1 MNFGVPP
8 RNGRTTPRGTSF
20 LLVDSMRSA
29 ALCQSP
35 VPVNGGTGTMSDDRP
50 YDLLRDVE
58 RLWIEGCDPNFPFEK
73 EVTLFRFRVWVL
85 VPVFGPTAG
94 RAARFIARIVTMH
107 RCNSR
112 GEVTSGQIR
121 TLDDYR
127 KRLNEDW
134 FGKYYQSSFF
144 HERVGNLRS
153 VFTTSNPGEAV
164 ERRRA
169 AMGMSIDMLDFLL
182 RATKYHPKF
191 ATRKYAKT
199 FISHNGFNRADNYE
213 VRIGEKKR
221 ARVEKTNQPI
231 RPITVEKHWDSS
243 PPTLGLAY
251 LMAKTFSELDSL
263 NVSDEHTLLTL
274 VRLANNANDIQQ
286 LLGHYKWL
294 LDFCTNHLRNFGK
307 HDSWPRLT
315 CAIDPI
321 GLALDPLTAEQ
332 LRILETEELRILEK
346 APEKQA

>member
-1 MNFGVPP
+1 
-8 RNGRTTPRGTSF
+8 
-20 LLVDSMRSA
+20 
-29 ALCQSP
+29 
-35 VPVNGGTGTMSDDRP
+35 MSDTPP

-58 RLWIEGCDPNFPFEK
+58 RLWIEGREPDFPFER

-107 RCNSR
+107 RCNSS

-134 FGKYYQSSFF
+134 FGKFYQSSFF
-144 HERVGNLRS
+144 QERIGSLRS
-153 VFTTSNPGEAV
+153 VFTTSNLDVAA

-182 RATKYHPKF
+182 RAANYRPEF
-191 ATRKYAKT
+191 ATRKHATT

-221 ARVEKTNQPI
+221 ARVQKTNQPI

-251 LMAKTFSELDSL
+251 LIAKTFSELDSL
-263 NVSDEHTLLTL
+263 KVSDGRTLLTL
-274 VRLANNANDIQQ
+274 VRLANETEFIQE
-286 LLGHYKWL
+286 LLGQYEWL
-294 LDFCTNHLRNFGK
+294 LDFCAEHLRNFGK
-307 HDSWPRLT
+307 LESWPRLT
-315 CAIDPI
+315 RSIDPI
-321 GLALDPLTAEQ
+321 CLALEPLTDEQ
-332 LRILETEELRILEK
+332 LRILEK
-346 APEKQA
+346 APEEQA

>member
-1 MNFGVPP
+1 MIG
-8 RNGRTTPRGTSF
+8 
-20 LLVDSMRSA
+20 
-29 ALCQSP
+29 ALRQSP
-35 VPVNGGTGTMSDDRP
+35 LAFNSVTATMSDTPP

-58 RLWIEGCDPNFPFEK
+58 RLWIEGREPDFPFER

-85 VPVFGPTAG
+85 MPVFGPTAG
-94 RAARFIARIVTMH
+94 RAARLIARIVTMH
-107 RCNSR
+107 RCNSK
-112 GEVTSGQIR
+112 GQVTTGQIG

-134 FGKYYQSSFF
+134 FGKFYQSSFF

-153 VFTTSNPGEAV
+153 AFTTSNLGEAV
-164 ERRRA
+164 QRRRA

-182 RATKYHPKF
+182 RAVNYHLEF
-191 ATRKYAKT
+191 ATRRHATT

-251 LMAKTFSELDSL
+251 LIAKTFSELDSL

-274 VRLANNANDIQQ
+274 VRLANNGDDIQR
-286 LLGHYKWL
+286 LLGQYKWL
-294 LDFCTNHLRNFGK
+294 LDFCTDRLRNFGK

-321 GLALDPLTAEQ
+321 GLALEPLTAEQ
-332 LRILETEELRILEK
+332 LRILEK
-346 APEKQA
+346 GPEQQA